1 MTDRTLGRPDLAGGG
16 GGGGG
21 GGGTEMTSPEERKPA
36 GKRPWSKPRL
46 ALVEMDFTLTG
57 GSNAPLSPLTEGDQ
71 DPASAPG
78 PRYRTPS

>member
-1 MTDRTLGRPDLAGGG
+1 MTDRTLGRPDLA
-16 GGGGG
+16 GG

-46 ALVEMDFTLTG
+46 ALVEMDFTLSG
-57 GSNAPLSPLTEGDQ
+57 GSNAPLSPLTESDQ
-71 DPASAPG
+71 DPASGPPG